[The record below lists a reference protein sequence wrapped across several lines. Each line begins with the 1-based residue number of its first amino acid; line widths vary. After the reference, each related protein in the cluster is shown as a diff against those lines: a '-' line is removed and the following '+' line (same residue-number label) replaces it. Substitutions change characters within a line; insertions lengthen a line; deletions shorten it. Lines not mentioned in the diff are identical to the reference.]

1 MASIALMIGGAI
13 INATTFVGGSY
24 LAKYLSGSSD
34 SDEEK
39 ERHDLAVEKYQKEYE
54 KYEENRAKL
63 NDWIMTNDRIKDEAK
78 QNFKNTDYAL
88 QLFYKIHQD
97 DLKLRE
103 PQFSDFYQPSAQ
115 KNKVKSFTSELR
127 LWQLVLQQVIFFE
140 MENIKLSKIYYS
152 PKGFWKGLPAVK
164 KLSQEA
170 GVSEDK
176 AKISLMKQAIWQI
189 YLPAPRT
196 IPRPTFD
203 VDLPNAV
210 HQADLLLLLHD
221 QLPRGKNIFKY
232 ALTVVDIASRFK
244 AAEPLTSKDSS
255 EVSKAFR
262 KIYKGPLKWPK
273 ILQVDPG
280 REFMGAVTE
289 EMRKHDVRIRR
300 GNVNVHRDQGIVE
313 RFNRSLSERLFS
325 FQYSQEMNMKSGQ
338 RSTEWVKRLPEVVSA
353 LNREKLD

>member
-1 MASIALMIGGAI
+1 
-13 INATTFVGGSY
+13 
-24 LAKYLSGSSD
+24 
-34 SDEEK
+34 
-39 ERHDLAVEKYQKEYE
+39 
-54 KYEENRAKL
+54 
-63 NDWIMTNDRIKDEAK
+63 
-78 QNFKNTDYAL
+78 
-88 QLFYKIHQD
+88 
-97 DLKLRE
+97 
-103 PQFSDFYQPSAQ
+103 
-115 KNKVKSFTSELR
+115 
-127 LWQLVLQQVIFFE
+127 
-140 MENIKLSKIYYS
+140 
-152 PKGFWKGLPAVK
+152 
-164 KLSQEA
+164 
-170 GVSEDK
+170 
-176 AKISLMKQAIWQI
+176 MKQAIWQI

-210 HQADLLLLLHD
+210 HQADLLFLPHD
-221 QLPRGKNIFKY
+221 KLPRGKKIFKY
-232 ALTVVDIASRFK
+232 ALTVVDVASRFK

-289 EMRKHDVRIRR
+289 EMKDHDVRIRR

-325 FQYSQEMNMKSGQ
+325 FQYSQEMNLKSGE

-353 LNREKLD
+353 LNREKTRLTGRRSVDAIKEKTINVKILLFIPDLLEKRKRGLILQ

>member
-1 MASIALMIGGAI
+1 MQQI
-13 INATTFVGGSY
+13 ISF
-24 LAKYLSGSSD
+24 KI
-34 SDEEK
+34 
-39 ERHDLAVEKYQKEYE
+39 
-54 KYEENRAKL
+54 ENK
-63 NDWIMTNDRIKDEAK
+63 
-78 QNFKNTDYAL
+78 
-88 QLFYKIHQD
+88 
-97 DLKLRE
+97 
-103 PQFSDFYQPSAQ
+103 
-115 KNKVKSFTSELR
+115 
-127 LWQLVLQQVIFFE
+127 
-140 MENIKLSKIYYS
+140 KLSRIYYS

-176 AKISLMKQAIWQI
+176 AKLWLMKQAIWQI

-210 HQADLLLLLHD
+210 HQADLLF
-221 QLPRGKNIFKY
+221 LPRDK
-232 ALTVVDIASRFK
+232 LTVVDVASRFK

-289 EMRKHDVRIRR
+289 EMKKHDVRIRR

-313 RFNRSLSERLFS
+313 RFNKTLSERLFT
-325 FQYSQEMNMKSGQ
+325 FQYSQEMNLKSGE

-353 LNREKLD
+353 LNREKTRLTEKRPVDAIKEGIVDAKSSTFYSRPVGKKEKRLDSSVNVRYLFAPGELEGGGKRATHPNWSQKVFNISSSIANENEPVLYYLKDGPKRGFVREELMIVPKGTELPPE